1 MAQDPNTEIEPL
13 SDESLEEVAGGCSTA
28 FCSHSADSPSNE

>member
-13 SDESLEEVAGGCSTA
+13 SDENLEEVAGGCSGS
-28 FCSHSADSPSNE
+28 FCSHAD